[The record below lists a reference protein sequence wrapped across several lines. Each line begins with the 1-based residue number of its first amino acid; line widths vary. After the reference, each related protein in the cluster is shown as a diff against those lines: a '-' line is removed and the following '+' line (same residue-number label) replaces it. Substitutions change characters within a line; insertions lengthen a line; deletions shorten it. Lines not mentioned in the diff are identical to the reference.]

1 MGELVSSGFFV
12 HPLTLE
18 RGDSGVFS
26 NLHSFLQILF
36 LLRSVKPDIL
46 HLVTIKPVLY
56 GGIAA
61 RFFSSTR
68 VVAAISGLGYVF
80 VGTTTIAHV
89 RRLII
94 GLIYRLALGGRHLR
108 LFFRTQ

>member
-1 MGELVSSGFFV
+1 M
-12 HPLTLE
+12 
-18 RGDSGVFS
+18 
-26 NLHSFLQILF
+26 
-36 LLRSVKPDIL
+36 KPDIL

-108 LFFRTQ
+108 VIFQNPIDKHIICSLGVLPEYKTLRYLDLV